1 MNTPFL
7 LVTVLPPMPIW
18 ILMTT
23 LHVTLDLLALATW
36 VLLTNLLVMTLLGI
50 AALLPM
56 MI

>member
-23 LHVTLDLLALATW
+23 LHVTLDLLAPGLEGVDELTSEEGFQ
-36 VLLTNLLVMTLLGI
+36 LLH
-50 AALLPM
+50 
-56 MI
+56 